1 MNKLKL
7 DKEEQAQLAAFE
19 AGNYRSVMNAER
31 AGQLAEAVDATVRKD
46 KRINIR
52 LSSRDLQMIQRRA
65 LEAGVPY
72 QTMAASILHK
82 YLSGSLQDVS
92 ANRPPSPR

>member
-1 MNKLKL
+1 MMNKAKL
-7 DKEEQAQLAAFE
+7 DNEEQALLTAFE
-19 AGNYRSVMNAER
+19 AGKTHSVLKPDRAE
-31 AGQLAEAVDATVRKD
+31 QLMQSVDATLRKD

-65 LEAGVPY
+65 LEAGMPY
-72 QTMAASILHK
+72 QTLAASILHK

-92 ANRPPSPR
+92 ANR